1 MCIFALLFIHD
12 YKTIRHK
19 VLTIKL
25 VTDMEI
31 SALQW
36 PDDINC
42 AVTVCDINGVI
53 KYMNRRAKE
62 TFAAHG
68 DLIGKNLF
76 ECHSEESRAKIRHM
90 LATGDSNAYTISKNG
105 QRKVI
110 YQTPWRCGGVIAGM
124 VEISM
129 IVPESMPHYI
139 R

>member
-1 MCIFALLFIHD
+1 MRIFALLFIHG

-110 YQTPWRCGGVIAGM
+110 YQTPWRLSLIH
-124 VEISM
+124 I
-129 IVPESMPHYI
+129 
-139 R
+139 

>member
-1 MCIFALLFIHD
+1 MRIFALLFIHG

-76 ECHSEESRAKIRHM
+76 ECHSEESQK
-90 LATGDSNAYTISKNG
+90 
-105 QRKVI
+105 
-110 YQTPWRCGGVIAGM
+110 
-124 VEISM
+124 
-129 IVPESMPHYI
+129 
-139 R
+139 

>member
-1 MCIFALLFIHD
+1 
-12 YKTIRHK
+12 
-19 VLTIKL
+19 
-25 VTDMEI
+25 MEI

-53 KYMNRRAKE
+53 KYMNRRAKD

-110 YQTPWRCGGVIAGM
+110 YQTGINATLYP
-124 VEISM
+124 VEGNPYSCR
-129 IVPESMPHYI
+129 PGKHLL
-139 R
+139 